1 MGKRIEYIDY
11 AKGLAIVFVVFGH
24 IFFGNNKI
32 SIWIYSFHIPLF
44 FIISGYLLNY
54 NVKPLKDSI
63 IKKIKVLLI
72 PYISFSI
79 LNIICNYALS
89 NFDMKSIKINIIDTI
104 SLGGIATLW
113 FLFALFFG
121 ETIFLIGKKSFN
133 KIRYEILFYMI
144 IVSIVFILLKL
155 THGKTAVALVRGIV
169 ALFFINIGYYL
180 YNIINKVQLNF
191 FSILIISIV
200 SFISSMINGKV
211 DLWTLHFNNIFLYVF
226 NSIIGSLNIIFI
238 SKKIRTSNILKFFG
252 KNTLIIMATHQI
264 MTQFFLESSLNI
276 KYHKFIILCLVL
288 IIEYPIIKIINKY
301 LSFMLGKTNISL
313 RRNERVKINAR

>member
-1 MGKRIEYIDY
+1 MEKRIEYIDY

-63 IKKIKVLLI
+63 IKKIKALLI

-79 LNIICNYALS
+79 LNIICNYILS

-113 FLFALFFG
+113 FLVALFLG

-155 THGKTAVALVRGIV
+155 THGKTLVALVRGVV
-169 ALFFINIGYYL
+169 ALFYINIGYYL

-191 FSILIISIV
+191 FSILIISVV
-200 SFISSMINGKV
+200 SFILSMINGKV

-226 NSIIGSLNIIFI
+226 NAIIGSLNIIFI

-252 KNTLIIMATHQI
+252 ENTLIIMATHQI

-276 KYHKFIILCLVL
+276 KYNKFMILCLVL

-301 LSFMLGKTNISL
+301 LSFMLGKTISL
-313 RRNERVKINAR
+313 RRNERIKINEG